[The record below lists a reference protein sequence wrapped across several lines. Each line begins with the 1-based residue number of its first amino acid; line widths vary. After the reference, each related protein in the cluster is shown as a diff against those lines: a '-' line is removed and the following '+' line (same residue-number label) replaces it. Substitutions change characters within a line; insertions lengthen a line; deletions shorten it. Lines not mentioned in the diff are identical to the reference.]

1 MEKKRAK
8 GSLDK
13 FNRMKKKKS
22 LIFNLRKKKQIHIR
36 REKEI
41 KSFILKILN

>member
-13 FNRMKKKKS
+13 FNRMKKKS